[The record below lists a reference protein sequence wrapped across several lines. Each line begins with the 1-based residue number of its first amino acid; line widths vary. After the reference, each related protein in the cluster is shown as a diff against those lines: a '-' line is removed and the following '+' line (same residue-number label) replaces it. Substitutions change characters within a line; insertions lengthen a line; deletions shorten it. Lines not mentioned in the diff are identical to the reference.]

1 MDIGLVIAVEAQK
14 AAALQQQIA
23 TSALKTNLDAQKS
36 NVLTLLG
43 SAQQSLSS
51 PISTQALAV
60 ASIFQPRTPPPP
72 GRAQP

>member
-43 SAQQSLSS
+43 SAQQSLSLANVDS
-51 PISTQALAV
+51 GVGGSLNISA
-60 ASIFQPRTPPPP
+60 
-72 GRAQP
+72 